1 MVLPKAEGRLALGAS
16 SEQAVALLGI
26 LGQAQR
32 IVRILSDELDP
43 ELFDRPDIAAE
54 LSRVARQ
61 GRQCE
66 IRILLKDS
74 ANLSKRSHCLAT
86 LHRRLASSVRI
97 LKPTFMPENLSANY
111 VLADDRGVFF
121 LPMEDDKSGFLNADD
136 RPLVKHLAL
145 QFDDMWSRAIEDPEL
160 RLMPL

>member
-1 MVLPKAEGRLALGAS
+1 
-16 SEQAVALLGI
+16 
-26 LGQAQR
+26 
-32 IVRILSDELDP
+32 LDP

-66 IRILLKDS
+66 IRILLKKNS
-74 ANLSKRSHCLAT
+74 AHLSKRSHGLGT
-86 LHRRLASSVRI
+86 LHRRLGSSVRR
-97 LKPTFMPENLSANY
+97 KPTFMPENLAANY

-136 RPLVKHLAL
+136 RPIGQASRPA
-145 QFDDMWSRAIEDPEL
+145 FDDMWSRATKIPNSGSCRCSLFLKESTPCTSE
-160 RLMPL
+160 PSFF